1 MVARLTVSVGVVMK
15 DEMDNVVG
23 ALQLADMRMYKAK
36 QNWRNRVVHSG
47 QEAEVFDLA
56 NGAG

>member
-1 MVARLTVSVGVVMK
+1 MVARLTVSVGVAMK
-15 DEMDNVVG
+15 DEMDKVVG

-36 QNWRNRVVHSG
+36 QSGRNRVVDSG

-56 NGAG
+56 NGTG

>member
-1 MVARLTVSVGVVMK
+1 MVARLTVSVGVAMK
-15 DEMDNVVG
+15 DEMDKVVG

-36 QNWRNRVVHSG
+36 QSGRNRVMDSG

-56 NGAG
+56 NGTG